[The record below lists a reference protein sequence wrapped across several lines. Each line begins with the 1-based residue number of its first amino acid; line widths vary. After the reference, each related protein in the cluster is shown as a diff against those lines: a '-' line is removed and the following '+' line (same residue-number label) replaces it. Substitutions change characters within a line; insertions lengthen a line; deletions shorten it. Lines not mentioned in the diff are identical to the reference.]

1 MGISRKLIA
10 FLLLLAV
17 SPFFTGCT
25 TGSSEP
31 SASSK
36 VEIQNACN
44 FLLNAINE
52 DQAILD
58 QQDQSTADVNARIAK
73 DDPAFAE
80 ALMDYPSLGYGI
92 LYGDNWSKHALRIIS
107 MYGEAAKM
115 VIEDSSFSAT
125 LDDSG
130 FVWAKR
136 LVYNQ
141 TTPGPQKGKL
151 GEEQIALDTR
161 EGNINRPII
170 RDTCGIPE
178 RLLP

>member
-1 MGISRKLIA
+1 MGISKKFTA
-10 FLLLLAV
+10 FLILLTT
-17 SPFFTGCT
+17 SPLFTGCAFE
-25 TGSSEP
+25 SSEQ
-31 SASSK
+31 STSSK
-36 VEIQNACN
+36 IEIQNACN
-44 FLLNAINE
+44 FLLKAIDE

-58 QQDQSTADVNARIAK
+58 QQDQSTADANARIAR

-92 LYGDNWSKHALRIIS
+92 LYGDNWSTHALRMIS
-107 MYGEAAKM
+107 MYAEAAKM
-115 VIEDSSFSAT
+115 VTEDTSFSAT

-141 TTPGPQKGKL
+141 KNPGPQKAKL
-151 GEEQIALDTR
+151 GDEQIALDTR
-161 EGNINRPII
+161 EGNVNRPII